1 MNDNDLEALFA
12 EAKAKQTEHDGARLT
27 LNGHTHTLWPSRFTY
42 RQRMEIASITGLTP
56 TGLMLTFASDNS
68 ASLETFA
75 AFIATSAYQTGLKP
89 RQIDMDAIT
98 AYVEQQ
104 LLETPDPQI
113 DVTILRPDTGTP
125 PDDGATIIT
134 ELDKDAGPESSGQ

>member
-1 MNDNDLEALFA
+1 MTDDLTQLFA
-12 EAKAKQTEHDGARLT
+12 EAKAHKTEHDGAQLT

-42 RQRMEIASITGLTP
+42 RQRMEIAAITGLTP
-56 TGLMLTFASDNS
+56 TGLMLAFSTENNAT
-68 ASLETFA
+68 LELFA
-75 AFIATSAYQTGLKP
+75 AFIATSAYQTGLTT

-113 DVTILRPDTGTP
+113 EVTILRPDTGTP
-125 PDDGATIIT
+125 PDDDATIIT